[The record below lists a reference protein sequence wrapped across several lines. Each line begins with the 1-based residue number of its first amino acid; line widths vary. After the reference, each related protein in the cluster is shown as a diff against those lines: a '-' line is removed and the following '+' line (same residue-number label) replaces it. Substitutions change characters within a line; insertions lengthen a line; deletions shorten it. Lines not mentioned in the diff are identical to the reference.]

1 MAELAHRPV
10 AQALHGLH
18 EEDQH
23 QHHGQHDFRQEALV
37 AVADAQITQPAA
49 ANGARHGRVA
59 RQTHEGNGQARHNAG
74 QRLGQQHLPD
84 DLAGGG
90 AHGLGGLDQTVVHL
104 TQGRFHQSGH
114 KGRRSN
120 GERYH
125 GGGRA
130 D

>member
-1 MAELAHRPV
+1 M
-10 AQALHGLH
+10 HGLH

-37 AVADAQITQPAA
+37 AVADAQITQPTA

-59 RQTHEGNGQARHNAG
+59 SQTHEGNGQARNNAG

-104 TQGRFHQSGH
+104 TQGGFHKARH